1 MIDWLLKHPVLI
13 FLIIAG
19 VSSLLKKLKPQLD
32 EEKPAPPAD
41 PQTVQGDFDEIDRT
55 RRIQEEI
62 RRKIAERRGQLA
74 PPPMPPQ
81 KQEPEPLSPAPSW
94 SETSEERSP
103 YKVEPPPLAETVT
116 VDPVLERQRELAE
129 QLAALKLKTAQ
140 HVEGNRVS
148 WAISKPVETEA
159 QAVVA
164 RAEDVYGLRELRTA
178 RSLRKAIVMRE
189 VLGPPVALR

>member
-1 MIDWLLKHPVLI
+1 MIFDWLLKHPVLI

-19 VSSLLKKLKPQLD
+19 VSSLLKKLKSQSG

-41 PQTVQGDFDEIDRT
+41 PRTLQSDFDEIERT

-74 PPPMPPQ
+74 SQPVPQ
-81 KQEPEPLSPAPSW
+81 RELAPLSPSPRWTEAV
-94 SETSEERSP
+94 EERSP

-116 VDPVLERQRELAE
+116 IDPLLERQRELAE
-129 QLAALKLKTAQ
+129 QLAALKAAQ
-140 HVEGNRVS
+140 HVAVNRAS
-148 WAISKPVETEA
+148 WAVSKPEETEA
-159 QAVVA
+159 EAMAA
-164 RAEDVYGLRELRTA
+164 RADDIHGLRELRNA
-178 RSLRKAIVMRE
+178 RSLRKAIILRE